1 MVTNFK
7 EMYLIDKYL
16 MNKLENIYNE
26 SGRPLPFNFKKSQN
40 DEQVKS
46 NDIFDNDFNA
56 NVIVNEHEQGQ
67 NSYVNDNASNMAIDA
82 NNANNADSVQ
92 NENYD
97 YNDDNGDDDDIDID
111 NNIDDEEEYEDEDEI
126 INDGNKYYN
135 ENKNVNSD
143 TNKKELK
150 ILKEEYENDNSN
162 SDEKTNHT
170 SILPDQ
176 NENKPSQVDNMN
188 VEINDLPDNMN
199 DDIDIS
205 PNEENEL
212 NENVLVLPQERNKS
226 KTKTQT
232 QKRQIKNKNNRLIT
246 NYKHNGKVKA
256 KNMYQYVKKQKQKD
270 NKTAEIDVEDE
281 NNSLPIDQDNN
292 VVQNI
297 NKRKREDNTDI
308 LPVPKRK
315 KLPPKQKDE
324 NNSLPIDQDNNV
336 VQNIN
341 KRKRED
347 NTDILP
353 VPKRKK
359 LPPVAY
365 VNNNEPDEKIRKT
378 LKRKANTSVDNNEPD
393 EKKIRKNTNDE
404 NVSHSNMPQT
414 KTNKKNLTCQV
425 CKRVFIYNTS
435 FNKHIEKEHP
445 SILKKDRY
453 NHLIDT
459 STRRSDR
466 LNSDKSKKRKGPI
479 VKYLDVTPKTNIKD
493 LKQDKMSYVNR
504 EDEDEDELMTER
516 VVKRKSERENTR
528 NVKHKALS
536 SNEIFAQTIKNN
548 TSNNDYTYF

>member
-232 QKRQIKNKNNRLIT
+232 QKRQIKNKNKRLIT

-270 NKTAEIDVEDE
+270 NKTAEIDVE
-281 NNSLPIDQDNN
+281 
-292 VVQNI
+292 
-297 NKRKREDNTDI
+297 
-308 LPVPKRK
+308 
-315 KLPPKQKDE
+315 DE

-435 FNKHIEKEHP
+435 FNKHKHIEKEHP